1 MVDRTRKD
9 HQETRT
15 SVSNTSRVEPATT
28 RMDVSL
34 IICTRDR
41 SRQLRA
47 CLESVRRLTFEQP
60 WELILVDNGS
70 VDNTANVIKEFIETA
85 SVPAT
90 YLFEPNRGKARA
102 LNRAI
107 SAAKGEILAFTD
119 DDCYPAEDFL
129 TPLWGAFADPSVGYI
144 AGRIMLHDP
153 TDYPLTINESLS
165 PHTFLGDS
173 LIRVGD
179 VQGANMAFRR
189 QVLLDIGGFD
199 PLFGPGS
206 LFIADDLDVAA
217 RAGALGWLGQY
228 RPDVV
233 VRHHHGRNRSDA
245 ISLMRSYA
253 VGLGAYHMKLLLS
266 GRRFWLFARSAYELW
281 RARIWW
287 QPEGPVWETVGAIE
301 YAYLYFSRALRARL
315 TRKHVLGRP
324 HRRCEPNMVNLRK

>member
-1 MVDRTRKD
+1 
-9 HQETRT
+9 
-15 SVSNTSRVEPATT
+15 
-28 RMDVSL
+28 MDVSL

-41 SRQLRA
+41 SRQLGA

-70 VDNTANVIKEFIETA
+70 VDDTANVIKEFIGTA

-90 YLFEPNRGKARA
+90 YLFEPNRGKSRA

-107 SAAKGEILAFTD
+107 FAARGEILAFTD
-119 DDCYPAEDFL
+119 DDCYPAEEFL
-129 TPLWGAFADPSVGYI
+129 TQLRGAFADPSVGYI
-144 AGRIMLHDP
+144 TGRIMLHDP
-153 TDYPLTINESLS
+153 SDYPLTINESLL
-165 PHTFLGDS
+165 PRTFLGDS

-206 LFIADDLDVAA
+206 LFIAEELDVAA
-217 RAGALGWLGQY
+217 RASAIGWLGQY

-233 VRHHHGRNRSDA
+233 VRHHHGRKRSEA

-266 GRRFWLFARSAYELW
+266 ERRFWLFARSVYEFW

-287 QPEGPVWETVGAIE
+287 QPEGPVWETVGAAK
-301 YAYLYFSRALRARL
+301 YAYLYFSRTLR
-315 TRKHVLGRP
+315 TRFTRQHASRP
-324 HRRCEPNMVNLRK
+324 PSPRA